1 MGNDNNARQF
11 VCCSNIRSKS
21 HKVRQY
27 FTRFQENLEPT
38 GQHKPRIS
46 LRTLIYAVIT
56 ITWGF
61 PAAIFQRVLRPW
73 VHIRTG
79 WFSQGSRLGHL
90 VLESDLYM
98 ARRAASHDGKID
110 FFGVAG
116 KPANSFFFKILRAEL
131 HFLPK
136 IITYPVHAA
145 NCALPGGHAYRVP
158 LAGRPTDL
166 RILND
171 VPAFLGPAVDLQKC
185 MMSRKLLSDLKIPE
199 DARIVYLSVRDG
211 AFGRHILPRVPQYF
225 AKYRDSSISSY
236 VSAAEMLAER
246 GYWVVRMGREVEEEI
261 QSSHR
266 RIIDYA
272 TSEFKSDFADIA
284 LSQRCRFAITSD
296 SGASTLPIYFRKP
309 LAIPNL
315 GGFTGLVQGKA
326 LSMVQFK
333 GFYSQKH
340 SRLLSLKELIVEGVT
355 EFDNQSQFD
364 ALGISHID
372 NSEEDLLNL
381 ARDIC
386 NLVEHKWFPTPS
398 YFELKRRF
406 DASVESFRPGGVSAQ
421 LCTGWALRNEYF
433 FS

>member
-1 MGNDNNARQF
+1 MSIDNNAWQF
-11 VCCSNIRSKS
+11 VFCSSIKSKLD
-21 HKVRQY
+21 KARQY
-27 FTRFQENLEPT
+27 ITRFQENLEPT
-38 GQHKPRIS
+38 GQRKPPIS
-46 LRTLIYAVIT
+46 LRTLLYAVIT

-61 PAAIFQRVLRPW
+61 PAAMFQRALRPY

-90 VLESDLYM
+90 VIESDIYM
-98 ARRAASHDGKID
+98 ARRAASHDGMTD

-116 KPANSFFFKILRAEL
+116 NPANSFFFKILRAEM

-136 IITYPVHAA
+136 IIIYPVHVA

-166 RILND
+166 RVLND
-171 VPAFLGPAVDLQKC
+171 VPAFLGPKVNLQNC
-185 MMSRKLLSDLKIPE
+185 MMTRKLLSDLKIPE
-199 DARIVYLSVRDG
+199 DARIVCLSVRDG
-211 AFGRHILPRVPQYF
+211 AFGRHILPGVPQYF
-225 AKYRDSSISSY
+225 ANYRDSSISTY
-236 VSAAEMLAER
+236 VSAAEFLAER

-309 LAIPNL
+309 LAVANL

-326 LSMVQFK
+326 LSIVQFK

-340 SRLLSLKELIVEGVT
+340 SRLLSLRELTTVGVT
-355 EFDNQSQFD
+355 EFDNQHQFD
-364 ALGISHID
+364 ALGITHID
-372 NSEEDLLNL
+372 NTEIDLLDL

-386 NLVEHKWFPTPS
+386 DLAENDWAPAPS
-398 YFELKRRF
+398 YFELKRKF
-406 DASVESFRPGGVSAQ
+406 EASVEFFRPGGVSAQ
-421 LCTGWALRNEYF
+421 LCTRWALRNEYF